1 MDSMPAAIH
10 AQQDATHRDEG
21 DAIQI
26 LVDVNQA
33 AEYPANLQAVDVIA
47 TTE

>member
-1 MDSMPAAIH
+1 MHIRMLPIGMKV
-10 AQQDATHRDEG
+10 T
-21 DAIQI
+21 
-26 LVDVNQA
+26 LNQA